1 MVNPQ
6 LILVN
11 HFRNQGLKGAT
22 HQIESV
28 LGFSAQHVAY
38 RLVRAPVVHVNA
50 QLFNA

>member
-6 LILVN
+6 LMLVN

-28 LGFSAQHVAY
+28 LRVSAQHVAY
-38 RLVRAPVVHVNA
+38 GLVRAPVVFVNA
-50 QLFNA
+50 QPFNA